1 MVRAPKYP
9 CGICHKNVNEKG
21 IFCNNCNFW
30 QHIKCNG
37 ISASEYEAL
46 SNEPDDI
53 PWLCINCTK
62 TYHQSIFP
70 FGAIDNETLSN
81 LFGLDK
87 PSVVDSL
94 PSFEITPQLTNLPNM
109 QDYDIDEHLLSHID
123 SSYQTIQD
131 LSSFGTSPT
140 DLLLVLSLLHMNIRS
155 LSCHFDDLQFL
166 RVNLNICF
174 NVVAVSETW
183 DSFARPLSTNE
194 NIPGYTFLS
203 SKSQSQNGGVGLY
216 IKTGLGPIPRPDLVS
231 ESDEYETVWAEIEN
245 SKDKNILICCAYRH
259 PSSEIEH
266 FNEYIQRTLSNPSVA
281 NKHV

>member
-1 MVRAPKYP
+1 MLRTPKYP

-30 QHIKCNG
+30 HHIKCNG

-46 SNEPDDI
+46 SNESDDI
-53 PWLCINCTK
+53 PWYQLHKNISSIHFSFWCNVIK
-62 TYHQSIFP
+62 HYH
-70 FGAIDNETLSN
+70 ETLSN
-81 LFGLDK
+81 LFGFDK

-94 PSFEITPQLTNLPNM
+94 PSFEITPQLTNLPNL
-109 QDYDIDEHLLSHID
+109 QDYDIDEHFLSHID

-140 DLLLVLSLLHMNIRS
+140 DLSLLHMNIRS

-174 NVVAVSETW
+174 NVVGVSETW

-194 NIPGYTFLS
+194 YIPGYTFLS

-281 NKHV
+281 NRHV